1 MASASDFNA
10 GLIGAII
17 VSSAD
22 VQVDAVGK
30 PTDIDREFI
39 QLYAI
44 FDENESHL
52 LSDNVAAYA
61 PAADTADAGFIRSN
75 RMHRSARVRVC
86 EYERVRLCLR
96 GVGLCGPKRK

>member
-1 MASASDFNA
+1 MASGSDFHT

-17 VSSAD
+17 VAGAD
-22 VQVDAVGK
+22 AEVDASAK
-30 PTDIDREFI
+30 PTNVDREFV
-39 QLYAI
+39 LVYAI